1 MINISRCL
9 LTSSNTHAAKDTLQR
24 QRDVTILEQNSLSVT
39 QNNKKSISQGS
50 DQQLHVIT
58 LECSH
63 RRIPTDDRVFYLS

>member
-1 MINISRCL
+1 MQRKIRFE
-9 LTSSNTHAAKDTLQR
+9 QR

-50 DQQLHVIT
+50 DQQLIT

-63 RRIPTDDRVFYLS
+63 RRIPTYRVFYLS